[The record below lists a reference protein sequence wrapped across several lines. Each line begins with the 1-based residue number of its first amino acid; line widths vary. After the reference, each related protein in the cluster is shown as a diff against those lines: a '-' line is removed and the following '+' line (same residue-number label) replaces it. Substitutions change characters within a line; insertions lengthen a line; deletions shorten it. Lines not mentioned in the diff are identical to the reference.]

1 MPLSSWSHTGFFHST
16 GSDDNL
22 SPQEELNLKIS
33 KAIEQAILEGR
44 GSQYEVTGG
53 VASIAHVEDIDLP
66 RDAVDNTQATNN
78 LIAIVNPPELGG
90 MLVTQLTQEQNDD
103 LSSKAETHPIGPL
116 LLSAAFTIG
125 INGQLPGMLR
135 RLYAISRHNTEWEAI
150 TKPHFGQVIQEGK
163 LNLHEIL
170 KA

>member
-1 MPLSSWSHTGFFHST
+1 MPLSSWSHTGFFHNT
-16 GSDDNL
+16 GNDERL
-22 SPQEELNLKIS
+22 TPQEELNLEIS
-33 KAIEQAILEGR
+33 KAIEQAVLEGR
-44 GSQYEVTGG
+44 GCQYKVTGG
-53 VASIAHVEDIDLP
+53 IASIAHVEDIDLP
-66 RDAVDNTQATNN
+66 REAVDNTRATNN

-103 LSSKAETHPIGPL
+103 LAAKAETQPIGPL

-135 RLYAISRHNTEWEAI
+135 RLYTISQHNTEWEDV
-150 TKPHFGQVIQEGK
+150 TKAHFGKVIREGK
-163 LNLHEIL
+163 LKLHEIL